1 MEMSILLVEIPC
13 PIYNKNKTCFF
24 HSCTTLVVHCH
35 PTTEQPVPDIFF
47 MPPAANEFEA
57 NIPGFDSQ
65 DHDLAHYTLT
75 AHSVDMIKDL

>member
-1 MEMSILLVEIPC
+1 M
-13 PIYNKNKTCFF
+13 
-24 HSCTTLVVHCH
+24 VHCH

-47 MPPAANEFEA
+47 MLPATNDFEA

-75 AHSVDMIKDL
+75 VHSVDMIKDV

>member
-1 MEMSILLVEIPC
+1 MRMKLA
-13 PIYNKNKTCFF
+13 FF

-47 MPPAANEFEA
+47 MLPATNEFEA
-57 NIPGFDSQ
+57 IIPGFDSQ